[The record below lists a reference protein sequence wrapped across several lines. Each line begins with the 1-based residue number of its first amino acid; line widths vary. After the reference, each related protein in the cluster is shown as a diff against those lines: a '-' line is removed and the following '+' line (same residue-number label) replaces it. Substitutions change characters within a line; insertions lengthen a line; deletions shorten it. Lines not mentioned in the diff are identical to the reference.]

1 MDFPNGYEKFRSAM
15 IAYES
20 NLRAAGRSETTIR
33 NEEQIFRLFS
43 DFMLENKLWVRREE
57 GFTDVQAW
65 RDQMRRDGKKPTTIK
80 QYLTVLSALYNFA
93 SSEELGE
100 ARWYDRNPVAKLLVP
115 DTRKLEKRPY
125 DQFLTDEQVL
135 LLWRN
140 NPPAKLKRPELWP
153 RNYAIVV
160 LLLTTEI
167 RNSELLALTPNDLD
181 WENSELIVEHGKG
194 DKFRPVEFP
203 ILAQTAVRMY
213 LNSGIR
219 PESAGSNEP
228 LFGTE
233 ATNDFQ
239 GNNKGK
245 EWHAGTRQWL
255 SDVVRRHVKAV
266 TGVDMIRTHDLRHV
280 GARLD
285 LNSGMSFEELQ
296 AKLGH
301 ESVSTTQIYSG
312 KLTSRKKRRMTK
324 VVQEEKERQ
333 AQRNIERLEV
343 NGDNFFGQFRLKQFP
358 QPETA

>member
-1 MDFPNGYEKFRSAM
+1 MGFPSAYEKFRSAM
-15 IAYES
+15 IAYEE
-20 NLRAAGRSETTIR
+20 NLRAIGRSETTIK
-33 NEEQIFRLFS
+33 NEEFVFKLFS
-43 DFMLENKLWVRREE
+43 DFMLENKLWDRREE

-65 RDQMRRDGKKPTTIK
+65 RDQLRRDGKKPTTIR

-100 ARWYDRNPVAKLLVP
+100 NRWYDRNPVSKLLMP

-140 NPPAKLKRPELWP
+140 NPPKGLKRPYLWP
-153 RNYAIVV
+153 RNYAIVI

-181 WENSELIVEHGKG
+181 WENAELTVEHGKG
-194 DKFRPVEFP
+194 D
-203 ILAQTAVRMY
+203 
-213 LNSGIR
+213 
-219 PESAGSNEP
+219 
-228 LFGTE
+228 
-233 ATNDFQ
+233 
-239 GNNKGK
+239 NKGE

-266 TGVDMIRTHDLRHV
+266 TGVDMIRSHDLRHV

-285 LNSGMSFEELQ
+285 LNSGMTFEELQ

-301 ESVSTTQIYSG
+301 ESVSTTQVYSG
-312 KLTSRKKRRMTK
+312 KLTSRKNRRLTK

-333 AQRNIERLEV
+333 ARRNIDKLEAA
-343 NGDNFFGQFRLKQFP
+343 GDDFFGTLRLKQIP
-358 QPETA
+358 QPGIA

>member
-1 MDFPNGYEKFRSAM
+1 MGFPNACEKFQSAM
-15 IAYES
+15 VAYEE
-20 NLRAAGRSETTIR
+20 NLRAIDRSEETIK
-33 NEEQIFRLFS
+33 NVDQICKLFS
-43 DFMLENKLWVRREE
+43 GFMIDNKRWNGREE
-57 GFTDVQAW
+57 GFTDIQAW
-65 RDQMRRDGKKPTTIK
+65 RDQLRRDGKKPTTIR
-80 QYLTVLSALYNFA
+80 QYLTVLAALYAFA

-100 ARWYDRNPVAKLLVP
+100 NRWYDRNPVSKILVP
-115 DTRKLEKRPY
+115 DTRKVEKRPY

-140 NPPAKLKRPELWP
+140 NPPSKLKRPDLWP
-153 RNYAIVV
+153 RNYAIVI

-167 RNSELLALTPNDLD
+167 RNSELLALTPGDLD
-181 WENSELIVEHGKG
+181 WENSELSVEHGKG
-194 DKFRPVEFP
+194 DKFRPVDFP

-219 PESAGSNEP
+219 PETAGNDEP

-239 GNNKGK
+239 GNNKGC
-245 EWHAGTRQWL
+245 EWHVGTRQWL

-285 LNSGMSFEELQ
+285 LNSGMTFEELQ

-312 KLTSRKKRRMTK
+312 KLTSRKNRRMTK
-324 VVQEEKERQ
+324 VVQSEKERQ
-333 AQRNIERLEV
+333 AQRNIDRLEAA
-343 NGDNFFGQFRLKQFP
+343 GDNFFGSLRLKQIP
-358 QPETA
+358 QPEIA

>member
-1 MDFPNGYEKFRSAM
+1 MGFPNACEKFQSAM
-15 IAYES
+15 VAYEE
-20 NLRAAGRSETTIR
+20 NLRAIGRSEITVK
-33 NEEQIFRLFS
+33 NAEQIFRLFS
-43 DFMLENKLWVRREE
+43 GFMLDNKRWDGREE
-57 GFTDVQAW
+57 SFIDIQAW
-65 RDQMRRDGKKPTTIK
+65 RDQLRRDGKKPNTIK
-80 QYLTVLSALYNFA
+80 QYLKALSLLYKFA
-93 SSEELGE
+93 SSEQLGE
-100 ARWYDRNPVAKLLVP
+100 SRWYESNPVAPLLIP

-125 DQFLTDEQVL
+125 DQLLTDEQVL

-140 NPPAKLKRPELWP
+140 NPPANLKRPEFWP

-181 WENSELIVEHGKG
+181 WENSELTVEHGKG
-194 DKFRPVEFP
+194 DKFRPVDFP

-219 PESAGSNEP
+219 PEAAGNSDP

-233 ATNDFQ
+233 ATFKFKGD
-239 GNNKGK
+239 NKGE

-255 SDVVRRHVKAV
+255 SDVVRRHVKVV

-285 LNSGMSFEELQ
+285 LNSGMKYEELQ

-312 KLTSRKKRRMTK
+312 KLTSRKNRRMTK

-333 AQRNIERLEV
+333 ARRNIDRLEAS
-343 NGDNFFGQFRLKQFP
+343 GDNFFGSLRLKQVP
-358 QPETA
+358 QPEIA

>member
-15 IAYES
+15 IAYEN
-20 NLRAAGRSETTIR
+20 NLRAAGCSETTVR

-57 GFTDVQAW
+57 GFTDIQAW

-100 ARWYDRNPVAKLLVP
+100 NRWYDRNPVVKLLMP

-140 NPPAKLKRPELWP
+140 NPPAKLKRPDLWP
-153 RNYAIVV
+153 RNYAITV

-181 WENSELIVEHGKG
+181 WENSELVIEHGKG
-194 DKFRPVEFP
+194 DKFRPVDFP
-203 ILAQTAVRMY
+203 VLAQTAVRMY

-219 PESAGSNEP
+219 PETAGADEP

-233 ATNDFQ
+233 ATFKFKGD
-239 GNNKGK
+239 NKGE

-324 VVQEEKERQ
+324 IVLEEKERQ
-333 AQRNIERLEV
+333 AQRNIDRLEAA
-343 NGDNFFGQFRLKQFP
+343 GDNFFGTLRLKQFS